1 MQREINR
8 GQNGTS
14 LLETLI
20 ATAICTVVV
29 FALAGLV
36 TMAAKQSKNQGS
48 TMAQSATLAAQ
59 KLDELLGLRFTC
71 PSLPDCAVDGS
82 GASTANSTIAPEL
95 TAGGSLSSNAT
106 PITVSITSPSPATV
120 TVNYYDYLDATGVP
134 IATSEQPFFVRRWQV
149 SDTSATV
156 KTVTVRVEGRPVS
169 GAWDPASV
177 ATSAPSTV
185 LASQKAMQ

>member
-1 MQREINR
+1 MRKEINR
-8 GQNGTS
+8 GQSGTS

-48 TMAQSATLAAQ
+48 TLSQSATLAAQ

-71 PSLPDCAVDGS
+71 SSLPDCAAT
-82 GASTANSTIAPEL
+82 GAGPVFDAGL
-95 TAGGSLSSNAT
+95 TAGGSLDSNT
-106 PITVSITSPSPATV
+106 T
-120 TVNYYDYLDATGVP
+120 NYYDYLDATGAAA
-134 IATSEQPFFVRRWQV
+134 ATGTQPFFVRRWQV
-149 SDTSATV
+149 SDTSVTI
-156 KTVTVRVEGRPVS
+156 KTVTVRVEGRPAS

-177 ATSAPSTV
+177 STSAPSTV

>member
-1 MQREINR
+1 MQKEINR
-8 GQNGTS
+8 GQSGTS

-71 PSLPDCAVDGS
+71 SSLPDCAAT
-82 GASTANSTIAPEL
+82 GAGPVFDAGLA
-95 TAGGSLSSNAT
+95 AGGSLTSNT
-106 PITVSITSPSPATV
+106 TS
-120 TVNYYDYLDATGVP
+120 YYDYLDATGVP
-134 IATSEQPFFVRRWQV
+134 TATGTQPFFVRRWQV
-149 SDTSATV
+149 SDASVTI

-169 GAWDPASV
+169 GAWDPTSV
-177 ATSAPSTV
+177 SNSAPSTV